1 MLENQ
6 LLPKL
11 VPESAADLNR
21 TITIRT
27 KLLTKMRVPS
37 YAPPDWLSISGVV
50 ITDQVTDN
58 VFLTV
63 VVGGEAK
70 LVGEIDLLC
79 CVNGLQ
85 LMLDDHAV
93 YTMVVEKPMSV

>member
-37 YAPPDWLSISGVV
+37 YAPPDWLSIWGVV
-50 ITDQVTDN
+50 ITD
-58 VFLTV
+58 
-63 VVGGEAK
+63 
-70 LVGEIDLLC
+70 
-79 CVNGLQ
+79 
-85 LMLDDHAV
+85 
-93 YTMVVEKPMSV
+93 